1 MSAADLDSFPL
12 LITRCLLGCELCS
25 MFYDS
30 HDHYALALEANS
42 KILRIDGG
50 NKNYL
55 LPVR

>member
-1 MSAADLDSFPL
+1 
-12 LITRCLLGCELCS
+12 

-30 HDHYALALEANS
+30 YDHYALSLEANS

-55 LPVR
+55 IQV

>member
-1 MSAADLDSFPL
+1 
-12 LITRCLLGCELCS
+12 

-30 HDHYALALEANS
+30 YDHYALALEANS

-55 LPVR
+55 LQAR